1 MPVVNV
7 KIVQGRTVEQKRNL
21 VAAVTDAVAKT
32 IDVRPEAV
40 WVLIEEYERENW
52 ATGGELRSDI
62 AARPAD
68 KK

>member
-7 KIVQGRTVEQKRNL
+7 KIVKGRSIEQKRNL

-32 IDVRPEAV
+32 IDVKPEAV

-52 ATGGELRSDI
+52 AAGGELRSDI
-62 AARPAD
+62 AVRSG
-68 KK
+68 K